1 MALSVSRPVFLAL
14 SALSAL
20 TLSGCGGMEGDGR
33 TFESMAQAVASI
45 DVPMTPASRDAP
57 SVAAA
62 LPSQQAGLRP
72 ALQVQVMDPHD
83 LWDAR
88 DGTMEGAARQAV
100 VRTAAEAA
108 PAVARSVTR
117 AVVRQASERG
127 GLRPALP
134 ASTRAGSAVIQLGA
148 FSSEA
153 AARAAWTEIG
163 EGGAL
168 SGLSPR
174 FEAVEVNGKRLT
186 RLKVGPIPVEAAA
199 GLCRAARVS
208 DPWCRRGA

>member
-1 MALSVSRPVFLAL
+1 MALPVSRPVSVFIA
-14 SALSAL
+14 ALSAL

-57 SVAAA
+57 SAAA
-62 LPSQQAGLRP
+62 VLPSQQAGLRP

-88 DGTMEGAARQAV
+88 DGTLEGAVRQAV
-100 VRTAAEAA
+100 VRTATDAA
-108 PAVARSVTR
+108 PAVARSVTH
-117 AVVRQASERG
+117 AVVQQASDRA

-134 ASTRAGSAVIQLGA
+134 AATGSAVIQLGA

-153 AARAAWTEIG
+153 AARAAWGEIG
-163 EGGAL
+163 KGGAL

-174 FEAVEVNGKRLT
+174 FEPVEVNGKRLT
-186 RLKVGPIPVEAAA
+186 RLKVGPIPAEAAA

-208 DPWCRRGA
+208 DPWCRRGR

>member
-1 MALSVSRPVFLAL
+1 MALPVSRPVSASIAAL
-14 SALSAL
+14 FAL
-20 TLSGCGGMEGDGR
+20 TLSGCGGMEGEGR
-33 TFESMAQAVASI
+33 TFESMANAVAAI

-57 SVAAA
+57 RLAAA

-88 DGTMEGAARQAV
+88 DGMVETAVRQAV
-100 VRTAAEAA
+100 VQTAAEAA
-108 PAVARSVTR
+108 PAVAQSVTR
-117 AVVRQASERG
+117 AVVQQASERA
-127 GLRPALP
+127 GLRPALS
-134 ASTRAGSAVIQLGA
+134 AARSGSAVIQLGA

-153 AARAAWTEIG
+153 AARSAWAEIG
-163 EGGAL
+163 RGGAL

-186 RLKVGPIPVEAAA
+186 RLKVGPIPAEAAA

-208 DPWCRRGA
+208 DPWCRRAT

>member
-1 MALSVSRPVFLAL
+1 MALPVSRPILASVLALAL
-14 SALSAL
+14 SAC
-20 TLSGCGGMEGDGR
+20 SGIENDPNR
-33 TFESMAQAVASI
+33 FESMARAVAAI
-45 DVPMTPASRDAP
+45 DVPMTPVSRDAP
-57 SVAAA
+57 SVPALATAAQ
-62 LPSQQAGLRP
+62 SGLRP

-88 DGTMEGAARQAV
+88 DGAVETAVRQAV
-100 VRTAAEAA
+100 VRTAVETA
-108 PAVARSVTR
+108 PVVTQ
-117 AVVRQASERG
+117 AVVRQASQRA

-134 ASTRAGSAVIQLGA
+134 AAAGSAVIQLGA

-153 AARAAWTEIG
+153 AARAAWAEIG
-163 EGGAL
+163 KGGAL

-186 RLKVGPIPVEAAA
+186 RLKVGPIPAAAAA
-199 GLCRAARVS
+199 GLCRSARVS